1 MKKVN
6 KVIANLLMAII
17 LVTGITSVG
26 FANTTTN
33 EEVKNTT
40 TTIEANEAGTGY
52 YTIGRYRTVT
62 HRRYLRAG
70 DRVAITLNGDGHT
83 NLDIYVYDAY
93 GNLVDYRVGRTD
105 YETMTLDIYRSET
118 FRIKV
123 VNRGRTYNDYKL
135 TVYRY

>member
-1 MKKVN
+1 MKNRVN
-6 KVIANLLMAII
+6 KIIANFLMAII

-26 FANTTTN
+26 FAKTTAN
-33 EEVKNTT
+33 EEVSNTT
-40 TTIEANEAGTGY
+40 AIEANEAGTGY

-70 DRVAITLNGDGHT
+70 DRVAITLNGDGYT
-83 NLDIYVYDAY
+83 NLDLYVYDAY
-93 GNLVDYRVGRTD
+93 GNLIDYRVGRTD
-105 YETMTLDIYRSET
+105 YEMMTLDIYRSET